1 MFKLNTITV
10 YILTVFTLVLSSC
23 KSQYPE
29 LTDGIY
35 AEINT
40 TKGKMVAKLYYKK
53 APVTSANFISLAE
66 GTNTLVAEEYKE
78 KKFYDGLIF
87 HRVKDKFMIQG
98 GDPLGTGLGN
108 PGYRFMDEFH
118 PDLKHDKPGV
128 LAMAN
133 PGPNSNGSQFYIT
146 EVPRPDLDNRYSV
159 FGELVIGLD
168 VQDSISNV
176 KTDAKDKPL
185 DSVVIH
191 QLNIIRKGSDAKKF
205 DAFKV
210 FKNHFAEREKR
221 EKAEKARKA
230 KILNETVQKHS
241 KQKEK
246 AVTLE
251 SGLKYFISEKGNGD
265 PLKVFSK
272 AKTHYALFFEDGTL
286 LDTSNLTLAE
296 ALEAVNERK
305 KAAQRYAPITADL
318 SPDAP
323 MIAGFKEGLQQLNVG
338 DKATLFIPYHLA
350 YGEAGNRGIP
360 PRTNLIFE
368 VEILSMA
375 K

>member
-1 MFKLNTITV
+1 MFKQYTACVFLAAV
-10 YILTVFTLVLSSC
+10 FILGLSSC

-29 LTDGIY
+29 LEDGIY
-35 AEINT
+35 AEFNT
-40 TKGKMVAKLYYKK
+40 SKGKMVAKLYYQK
-53 APVTSANFISLAE
+53 APITSANFIALAD
-66 GTNTLVAEEYKE
+66 GTNTLVTDSLKG

-98 GDPLGTGLGN
+98 GDPLGTGAGN
-108 PGYRFMDEFH
+108 PGYRFMNEFH
-118 PDLKHDKPGV
+118 PDLKHDKPGI

-133 PGPNSNGSQFYIT
+133 AGPNTNGSQFYIT
-146 EVPRPDLDNRYSV
+146 EIPRPDLDNRYSV
-159 FGELVIGLD
+159 FGELVMGLD

-176 KTDAKDKPL
+176 ETDNKDKPL
-185 DSVVIH
+185 DSVVIN
-191 QLNIIRKGSDAKKF
+191 QLNIIRKGKEAKQF
-205 DAFKV
+205 DAPEV
-210 FKNHFAEREKR
+210 FKNHFAEREAE

-230 KILNETVQKHS
+230 KILKATIEKHAT
-241 KQKEK
+241 QKEE
-246 AVTLE
+246 ATSLE
-251 SGLKYFISEKGNGD
+251 SGLKYYISKKGNGE

-286 LDTSNLTLAE
+286 LDTSDLSLAE
-296 ALEAVNERK
+296 TMEAVNERK
-305 KAAQRYAPITADL
+305 KAANRYLPITADL

-360 PRTNLIFE
+360 PKTNLIFE
-368 VEILSMA
+368 VEILSLA

>member
-1 MFKLNTITV
+1 MLKLNTISVIFCTLI
-10 YILTVFTLVLSSC
+10 ILALTSC

-29 LTDGIY
+29 LEDGIY

-40 TKGKMVAKLYYKK
+40 TKGKMVAKLHYKK

-66 GTNTLVAEEYKE
+66 GTNTLVSKDYKE

-108 PGYRFMDEFH
+108 AGYRFMDEFH
-118 PDLKHDKPGV
+118 PDLQHDKPGV

-133 PGPNSNGSQFYIT
+133 SGANTNGSQFYIT
-146 EVPRPDLDNRYSV
+146 EVPRPDLNNRYSV
-159 FGELVIGLD
+159 FGELVIGLE

-176 KTDAKDKPL
+176 TTDARDKPL
-185 DSVVIH
+185 DSVVIN
-191 QLNIIRKGSDAKKF
+191 QLQIIRKGRDAKNF
-205 DAFKV
+205 DAPEV
-210 FKNHFAEREKR
+210 FENHFAEREKR
-221 EKAEKARKA
+221 EKEEKIRKEKLKAATKA
-230 KILNETVQKHS
+230 KHI

-246 AVTLE
+246 AITLD
-251 SGLKYFISEKGNGD
+251 SGLKYFISKKGNGE
-265 PLKVFSK
+265 PLKTFSK
-272 AKTHYALFFEDGTL
+272 AMTHYALFFEDGRI
-286 LDTSNLTLAE
+286 LDTSDLTIAE
-296 ALEAVNERK
+296 ALDAVNKGK
-305 KAAQRYAPITADL
+305 KAANAYNPIKADL
-318 SPDAP
+318 SPDAA

-350 YGEAGNRGIP
+350 YGESGNRGIP
-360 PRTNLIFE
+360 PKTNLIFE
-368 VEILSMA
+368 VEILSLV